1 MLRGERQI
9 ESAQTG
15 TAVAQ
20 QASLVWPV
28 LGDVAS
34 TVLSA
39 LQAAS
44 QLGTGELVTDSS
56 AGGRIFLHD
65 GHVAW
70 VVAGDDRSRLT
81 DVLQRRTNISA
92 DDVAEVY
99 RLCQL
104 VGRNFAE
111 LLVERG
117 LATKEAVRAA
127 LLEHNANQL
136 NRLLRAPMTSL
147 QFTPVRRRYASDL
160 LFQVDELISFVP
172 PGGDTMGDVL
182 VLVPSLS
189 PASPPPLQQKRPMSP
204 TSTLSGEHSMS
215 NIKTSLDELMTLDG
229 AIAGAIVDWESGLT
243 LGTIGGGPNFDVE
256 LAASGNTSV
265 VKAKMTVMRALGIK
279 GGIEDFLITLADQY
293 HLIRPLS
300 SNTSLFVYVVI
311 DKSRGNLGLARHK
324 VRQIESALKL

>member
-1 MLRGERQI
+1 
-9 ESAQTG
+9 
-15 TAVAQ
+15 
-20 QASLVWPV
+20 VWPV

-44 QLGTGELVTDSS
+44 QLGTGELVTDSGGVG
-56 AGGRIFLHD
+56 AVGRIFLHQ
-65 GHVAW
+65 GQVAW
-70 VVAGDDRSRLT
+70 VVAGDDRLRLT
-81 DVLQRRTNISA
+81 DVLERRTSISA
-92 DDVAEVY
+92 DVIADVY
-99 RLCQL
+99 RLCQV

-111 LLVERG
+111 VLVERG
-117 LATKEAVRAA
+117 LATKEVVRGA

-136 NRLLRAPMTSL
+136 TRLLHAPMTSL

-160 LFQVDELISFVP
+160 LFQVDELVSFVP
-172 PGGDTMGDVL
+172 PASDFAGDVL
-182 VLVPSLS
+182 VFPPSSS
-189 PASPPPLQQKRPMSP
+189 PHEKRSMSP

-215 NIKTSLDELMTLDG
+215 NIKTSLDEIMTLDG

-243 LGTIGGGPNFDVE
+243 LGTIGGGPTFDVE

-279 GGIEDFLITLADQY
+279 GDIEDILITLGDQY
-293 HLIRPLS
+293 HLIRPLT
-300 SNTSLFVYVVI
+300 SNTSLFVYVAI
-311 DKSRGNLGLARHK
+311 DKTRGNLGLARHK

>member
-1 MLRGERQI
+1 MFRSERQLVT
-9 ESAQTG
+9 AQNATP
-15 TAVAQ
+15 AVE

-44 QLGTGELVTDSS
+44 QLGTGELVAD
-56 AGGRIFLHD
+56 GGVGRIFLHA

-81 DVLQRRTNISA
+81 DVLERRTTIPNNVLV
-92 DDVAEVY
+92 DVY

-104 VGRNFAE
+104 DGRNLAE
-111 LLVERG
+111 VLVERG
-117 LATKEAVRAA
+117 HATKAVVRQA

-136 NRLLRAPMTSL
+136 NRLLSAPMTSL

-160 LFQVDELISFVP
+160 LFRLDELVACLP
-172 PGGDTMGDVL
+172 PTSSGDVL
-182 VLVPSLS
+182 VFAPVTSTPH
-189 PASPPPLQQKRPMSP
+189 PKRPMSP
-204 TSTLSGEHSMS
+204 TSTLSGENSMS

-243 LGTIGGGPNFDVE
+243 LGTIGGGPTFDVE
-256 LAASGNTSV
+256 LAASGNTGV

-279 GGIEDFLITLADQY
+279 GGIEDILITLADQY
-293 HLIRPLS
+293 HLLRPLT
-300 SNTSLFVYVVI
+300 SNTSLFVYVAI

-324 VRQIESALKL
+324 VRQIETALKL